1 MRIAIIGA
9 GGVGGYFGARLA
21 EAGADVSFIAR
32 GAHLAAMRRTGLRLV
47 SPKGDLHLARVDATD
62 DPSTI
67 GGVDAVLL
75 TVKMY
80 DLEPAAASLRPLLG
94 PDTVVITLQNGVEAV
109 DIVSQ
114 HVGRQQVAGGVAY
127 ISAVIDEP
135 GVIKHT
141 AMDSLIFGEL
151 DGGRSERLTRF
162 EQACLAAGF
171 SARVSDAIQQDLWAK
186 FARLSVFSG
195 MTAVTRSTMGVLRSD
210 PELYAMLKAACEETI
225 RVGRAHGVALP
236 DSVMTEIVAMV
247 ESLPFQAKASML
259 EDLERGKRLELP
271 WLSGGVVRLGDAVG
285 VPTPIHRFI
294 ATVLK
299 PHVNGRVHPAEEPA
313 HATP

>member
-21 EAGADVSFIAR
+21 EAGAEVSFVAR
-32 GAHLAAMRRTGLRLV
+32 GAHLAAIRRTGLRLE
-47 SPKGDLHLARVDATD
+47 SPKGHLHLARISATD

-80 DLEPAAASLRPLLG
+80 DLEPAAASLRPLLE

-109 DIVSQ
+109 DIVSR
-114 HVGRQQVAGGVAY
+114 HVGRPQVAGGVAY

-151 DGGRSERLTRF
+151 DGRRSERLTRL

-171 SARVSDAIQQDLWAK
+171 SARVSGAIQQDLWAK

-299 PHVNGRVHPAEEPA
+299 PHVNGNPRIDASSHR
-313 HATP
+313 